1 MNSGKTKTHARK
13 FAYFLTLLVM
23 LGSLLIS
30 AEEVSPDPAP
40 LEPLTEPFIPPDNPM
55 SDEKVELGK
64 MLFFDARLSGD
75 SSTSCASCHNPKTG
89 WGDGDELSR
98 GYPGALHWRN
108 SETIINA
115 AFLQKLFWGGEAK
128 SLEVQAKSAAT
139 GNLAGNGDPM
149 MVEERLAQCPEY
161 VDRFKS
167 VFGTEYP
174 LFTDVLKAI
183 AAYERTLFQ
192 NDTPYDR
199 FLKGDETALN
209 EKARRGLDLFQG
221 KAGCIQCHNGP
232 LLTDQDFHNLGVPEN
247 EAFEY
252 DPLRQIALR
261 YQHYSRGVPEKEYL
275 SAHTDFG
282 LYYTTK
288 QEEDKGKFR
297 THSLRYLLYTPP
309 YMHNGVFYTLEDVVD
324 FYNEGGGTSNSK
336 SPLLKPL
343 GLTEQEKEDLV
354 ELLLSMSGEE
364 IIHEPPLL
372 PEYAVLT
379 PNGSGAID
387 E

>member
-1 MNSGKTKTHARK
+1 
-13 FAYFLTLLVM
+13 M

>member
-1 MNSGKTKTHARK
+1 MRRIV
-13 FAYFLTLLVM
+13 LLVVP
-23 LGSLLIS
+23 LALLVTAVTAVDEGPS
-30 AEEVSPDPAP
+30 DPAP
-40 LEPLTEPFIPPDNPM
+40 LVPLAEPFIPPDNPM
-55 SDEKVELGK
+55 SAEKVALGK

-75 SSTSCASCHNPKTG
+75 AGTSCASCHDPRTG

-98 GYPGALHWRN
+98 GYPGSMHWRN

-128 SLEVQAKSAAT
+128 SLEVQAKSAIT

-149 MVEERLAQCPEY
+149 MIEERLAQCPEY
-161 VDRFKS
+161 VEKFKA

-174 LFTDVLKAI
+174 LFTDVLKAV
-183 AAYERTLFQ
+183 AAYERTLYQ

-199 FLKGDETALN
+199 FLKGEQDALN
-209 EKARRGLDLFQG
+209 DEAKRGFELFQG

-232 LLTDQDFHNLGVPEN
+232 LLTDENFHDLGVPDN

-261 YQHYSRGVPEKEYL
+261 YQHYSRGVPEEEYV
-275 SAHTDFG
+275 SARTDFG

-288 QEEDKGKFR
+288 QDEDKGKFR

-309 YMHNGVFYTLEDVVD
+309 YMHNGIFYTLEEVIE
-324 FYNEGGGTSNSK
+324 FYNEGGGTSESK

-343 GLTEQEKEDLV
+343 GLSDQEKDDLL
-354 ELLLSMSGEE
+354 EFLLSMSGEE

-379 PNGSGAID
+379 PNGLGGRD